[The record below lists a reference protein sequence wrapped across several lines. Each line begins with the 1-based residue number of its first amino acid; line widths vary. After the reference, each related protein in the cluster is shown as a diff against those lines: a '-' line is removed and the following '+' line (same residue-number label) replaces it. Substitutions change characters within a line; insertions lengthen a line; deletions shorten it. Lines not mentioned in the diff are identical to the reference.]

1 MAVTKIHAIN
11 RSTRDAIKY
20 ISDPLKTRDGRLVEA
35 VHCDAPFAAL
45 EFEMTARMSHEYNG
59 NYERVGGRQ
68 VEGQRVQQAAK
79 SYHLIQSF
87 SPDDHVTPEEA
98 HEIGLQLMRELLGN
112 DFEFV
117 IATHVDKHHIH
128 NHIVFNA
135 YSLTTLKKFRSQ
147 PYITANRIK
156 EISNRLTAEHG
167 LSVSLKR
174 DEQLDKN
181 GFVHERD
188 RHQSFRAELRRRLRF
203 IASRA
208 TSPAMFEQL
217 CEQMEI
223 TTSQRGQNR
232 GYRLPE
238 QQRNIRDKS
247 LSDTGS
253 FTTEGIKQTTAENA
267 QNQKRLIPLINDVYE
282 MCDSLDDLT
291 FLLRQEHDVT
301 LKRQRNGSYQFT
313 FHDGTKVPA
322 GLLPPGYQIAFMSE
336 HWHDPS
342 ALKETQP
349 APDILAEYQAQT
361 KSKMTNTETL
371 MDLSEDQVLS
381 VDKKGALVQLE
392 VPGEGQLTVHLN
404 RYELR
409 GKPDHLQVALQAN
422 YYYTLTDQS
431 GERPRAVSIR
441 GEALIHAIDLDQGLN
456 PEFVKVPPQAVL
468 GHSDKGL
475 TITLPDAGY
484 ERVFIPN
491 DAVSYDR
498 LHQQYTVQLGN
509 HWHYNAAPVATID
522 DPEPKSISLTGE
534 ALKPVLKT
542 EQPMLGR
549 WLIANRQRQYMQA
562 QRAGVSRLS
571 TTLSELRAN
580 HITDRPS
587 LGRQLTA
594 VKAQLV
600 EVQSKIEALH
610 TKITDYNNLAK
621 FVFTRNQ
628 YQPIIDKLS
637 EAPEKEEQRLTKK
650 YHDEIQL
657 YETAVLNLENR
668 EFNPMLTNEEL
679 RGVIKEQEQT
689 LRSLEQSFKQQTTM
703 VNKWEDIANLVD
715 ELQADQTQEEREQQ
729 QHEHD
734 IER

>member
-1 MAVTKIHAIN
+1 MAVTKIHSIS
-11 RSTRDAIKY
+11 RSTKDAIKY
-20 ISDPLKTRDGRLVEA
+20 IINPDKTMHGLLVSSNYCA
-35 VHCDAPFAAL
+35 VETAPA
-45 EFEMTARMSHEYNG
+45 EYEMTAYLSSSING
-59 NYERVGGRQ
+59 NYERVGGRF
-68 VEGQRVQQAAK
+68 VDSELRRKSAK

-181 GFVHERD
+181 GFVHKKD
-188 RHQSFRAELRRRLRF
+188 THQSFRAELRRRLRF

-208 TSPAMFEQL
+208 TSPTMFDQL

-253 FTTEGIKQTTAENA
+253 FTTDGIKQTTADNA
-267 QNQKRLIPLINDVYE
+267 QNQKRLIALIDDVYE

-291 FLLRQEHDVT
+291 FLLQQEHDVT
-301 LKRQRNGSYQFT
+301 LNRQRNGNYQFT

-322 GLLPPGYQIAFMSE
+322 DLLPPTYQIAYLSE
-336 HWHDPS
+336 HWHDPN
-342 ALKETQP
+342 ALKEKVP
-349 APDILAEYQAQT
+349 APDVLAEYQEQT

-392 VPGEGQLTVHLN
+392 VPGEGRLTVHLN

-409 GKPDHLQVALQAN
+409 GKPDQLQVALQAN

-456 PEFVKVPPQAVL
+456 PELVKVPPQAVL

-484 ERVFIPN
+484 ERVFFPN

-498 LHQQYTVQLGN
+498 LHQQYTVQVGD
-509 HWHYNAAPVATID
+509 HWHYNATPFATLD
-522 DPEPKSISLTGE
+522 TPEPKSVSLTGE
-534 ALKPVLKT
+534 ALKPALKKT
-542 EQPMLGR
+542 QPTLGR

-562 QRAGVSRLS
+562 QRADVSRLS
-571 TTLSELRAN
+571 STLGELRAN
-580 HITDRPS
+580 HITDLPS
-587 LGRQLTA
+587 LGRQVTA
-594 VKAQLV
+594 VKAQLHD
-600 EVQSKIEALH
+600 VQQKIESLH
-610 TKITDYNNLAK
+610 AKITTYNDLAK
-621 FVFTRNQ
+621 FVFARNH
-628 YQPIIDKLS
+628 YQPIIDKIEDVS
-637 EAPEKEEQRLTKK
+637 PKEQQRLTKK
-650 YHDEIQL
+650 YHHEIQL
-657 YETAVLNLENR
+657 YETAVMHLHNR
-668 EFNPMLTNEEL
+668 NFNPLLTNEEMAS
-679 RGVIKEQEQT
+679 VITDQEKT
-689 LRSLEQSFKQQTTM
+689 LRSLEQSLKQQTIM
-703 VNKWEDIANLVD
+703 VTKWEDIAGLMND
-715 ELQADQTQEEREQQ
+715 LQDVPTPEEREQQ